1 MPAVRGSTGAAARG
15 TVQWRLP
22 AARCTTAA
30 AHGRH
35 AAGHPRCCTGEALA
49 QEHAR
54 HPSAGQQHACTLLVL
69 PHHICSN
76 HSLPSTPQGVAFA
89 DELLSLVHAVR
100 KAAVRAGR
108 TCGVVQV
115 VDLGEAEACHRM

>member
-1 MPAVRGSTGAAARG
+1 MPAVRGSTGAAAHG
-15 TVQWRLP
+15 AVQWRLP

-35 AAGHPRCCTGEALA
+35 PDGHPRRCNGEALA

-54 HPSAGQQHACTLLVL
+54 QASAEQQHACTLLVL
-69 PHHICSN
+69 PHHICAR
-76 HSLPSTPQGVAFA
+76 HSLPSTPQGVSFA
-89 DELLSLVHAVR
+89 DELLSLVLAVR